1 MSPEN
6 SPDNLNNEME
16 DIGFENDDLYY
27 DDPGILAVERNL
39 DRLREMSSVE
49 AVYGKPVK
57 SGTTL
62 IIPTA
67 EVVSMMGFGVGS
79 GSSGEEAG
87 GSGGGGGGMNLSRPV
102 AVVIASPEGVRVE
115 PVVDV
120 TKIGIAALTTL
131 GFMFSMIART
141 LSHRRA

>member
-1 MSPEN
+1 MNPEN
-6 SPDNLNNEME
+6 LPEEMNDE
-16 DIGFENDDLYY
+16 IDDLIFDDDLYAA
-27 DDPGILAVERNL
+27 DPGILAVEHNL
-39 DRLREMSSVE
+39 DRLMEMSNVE

-67 EVVSMMGFGVGS
+67 EIVSMMGFGVGS
-79 GSSGEEAG
+79 GSDGEEAG
-87 GSGGGGGGMNLSRPV
+87 GSGGGGGGMNVSRPV
-102 AVVIASPEGVRVE
+102 AIVIASPEGVRVE

-120 TKIGIAALTTL
+120 TKIGIAVLTTL

-141 LSHRRA
+141 LGRRRA

>member
-1 MSPEN
+1 MNSENLPE
-6 SPDNLNNEME
+6 EM
-16 DIGFENDDLYY
+16 NDEVNDLIFDDDVYAA
-27 DDPGILAVERNL
+27 DPGILAVEHNL
-39 DRLREMSSVE
+39 DRLMEMSKVE

-67 EVVSMMGFGVGS
+67 EIVSMMGFGVGS
-79 GSSGEEAG
+79 GSNGEEAG
-87 GSGGGGGGMNLSRPV
+87 GSGGGGGGMNVSRPV
-102 AVVIASPEGVRVE
+102 AIVIASPEGVRVE

-120 TKIGIAALTTL
+120 TKIGIAVLTTL

-141 LSHRRA
+141 LGRRRA